1 MLQDSEAAAKFI
13 DTIIDAK
20 LQGTELEPDIRKTL
34 HQNLLEQL
42 ELHIVSAIV
51 SQLNPQEQTEV
62 EHLLDTGREAEVEAY
77 LEKHDVDLNRLLAS
91 VMADFQALY
100 LGA

>member
-20 LQGTELEPDIRKTL
+20 LQGTELEADVRQTL

-42 ELHIVSAIV
+42 ELQITTAIV
-51 SQLNPQEQTEV
+51 SLLNRQEQIEV
-62 EHLLDTGREAEVEAY
+62 EHLIDSGREAEVEEY
-77 LEKHDVDLNRLLAS
+77 LEKHDVDLNRLLAN
-91 VMADFQALY
+91 VMADFQAVY